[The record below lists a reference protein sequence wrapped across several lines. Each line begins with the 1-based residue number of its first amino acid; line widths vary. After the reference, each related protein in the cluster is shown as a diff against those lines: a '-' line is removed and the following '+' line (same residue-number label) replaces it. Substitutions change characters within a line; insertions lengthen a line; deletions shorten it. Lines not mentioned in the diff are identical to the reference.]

1 MLRKSLV
8 VQTVFLSKLSVY
20 FDRQIGWLWVEA
32 LFKGEA
38 TRDKRQNGK

>member
-32 LFKGEA
+32 IFKGEVP
-38 TRDKRQNGK
+38 RDKRQNGK